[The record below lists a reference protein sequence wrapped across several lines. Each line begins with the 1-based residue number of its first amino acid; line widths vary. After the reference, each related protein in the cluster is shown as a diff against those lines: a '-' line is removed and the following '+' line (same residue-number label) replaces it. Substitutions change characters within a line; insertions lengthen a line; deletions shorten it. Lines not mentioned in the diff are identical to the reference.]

1 MDAFCRAVVLFTLA
15 AVHGCGARTGV
26 AVRSPEFSGSVFPAE
41 LTVQL
46 SPVADTVV
54 HNSPDWSS
62 QDLSA
67 EPWVMVGSD
76 GQGLVWETFLS
87 FDLSP
92 LPLGWEPRVA
102 TLQLDRLLTPPIPT
116 AAPRMQVDI
125 RLTTNA
131 WSESDVTWDSPVEVG
146 DEVVATCELMADT
159 ALSDSCDLTE
169 LVLASLREGRTR
181 LGLVLRPADP
191 SIDFRRRWPGTT
203 DAPPS
208 ESPSTVDPTVVENPA
223 SRITLTLTT
232 TGL

>member
-1 MDAFCRAVVLFTLA
+1 MDAFCRAVVLLTLVA
-15 AVHGCGARTGV
+15 LHGCGARTGV
-26 AVRSPEFSGSVFPAE
+26 AMRSPEFSASVFPAE

-54 HNSPDWSS
+54 HNAPDWSS

-92 LPLGWEPRVA
+92 VPLGWEPRVA

-116 AAPRMQVDI
+116 AAPRMRVEI
-125 RLTTNA
+125 RLAENNGSV
-131 WSESDVTWDSPVEVG
+131 SELTWDSPVDVG
-146 DEVVATCELMADT
+146 DEVVATCELLADT
-159 ALSDSCDLTE
+159 ALSDRCDLTE
-169 LVLASLREGRTR
+169 LVLAALREGRTR
-181 LGLVLRPADP
+181 LGMMLRPADP

-203 DAPPS
+203 ASPLSD
-208 ESPSTVDPTVVENPA
+208 SPSTVDPTVVANPA

>member
-1 MDAFCRAVVLFTLA
+1 M
-15 AVHGCGARTGV
+15 
-26 AVRSPEFSGSVFPAE
+26 RSPEFSASVFPAE

-54 HNSPDWSS
+54 HNAPDWSS

-92 LPLGWEPRVA
+92 VPLGWEPRIA

-116 AAPRMQVDI
+116 AAPRMQVEI
-125 RLTTNA
+125 RLAENNGSV
-131 WSESDVTWDSPVEVG
+131 SEFTWDSPVDVG
-146 DEVVATCELMADT
+146 DEVVATCELLADT
-159 ALSDSCDLTE
+159 AFSDSCDLTE
-169 LVLASLREGRTR
+169 LVLAALREGRTR
-181 LGLVLRPADP
+181 LGMMLRPADP
-191 SIDFRRRWPGTT
+191 SIDFRRRWPGTIESPLS
-203 DAPPS
+203 D
-208 ESPSTVDPTVVENPA
+208 SPSTVDPTVVANPA

>member
-15 AVHGCGARTGV
+15 ALHGCGARTGV
-26 AVRSPEFSGSVFPAE
+26 VVRSPEFSGSVFPAE

-54 HNSPDWSS
+54 HNAPDWSS

-76 GQGLVWETFLS
+76 GQGLVWETVLS
-87 FDLSP
+87 FDLAP
-92 LPLGWEPRVA
+92 VPLGWEPRVA

-116 AAPRMQVDI
+116 AAPRMQVEI
-125 RLTTNA
+125 RLTSND
-131 WSESDVTWDSPVEVG
+131 WSESDVTWDSTVAVG
-146 DEVVATCELMADT
+146 DEMVATCELVEDA

-181 LGLVLRPADP
+181 LGILLRPADP
-191 SIDFRRRWPGTT
+191 SIDFRRRWPGAT

-208 ESPSTVDPTVVENPA
+208 EIPSTVDATLVANPA
-223 SRITLTLTT
+223 SRITLTLSTT
-232 TGL
+232 AL